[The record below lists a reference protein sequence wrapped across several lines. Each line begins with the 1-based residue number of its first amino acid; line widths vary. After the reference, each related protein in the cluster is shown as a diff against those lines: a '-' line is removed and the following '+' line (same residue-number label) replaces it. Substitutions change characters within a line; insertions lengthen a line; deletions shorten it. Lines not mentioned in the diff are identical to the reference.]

1 MSDIVTSGTDPDVT
15 YVYLGNRLIAE
26 LEEQVQPRPEAEI
39 HGWGFGYSDNKY
51 DYTTTFTLANA
62 ASIEFCVDGYAIN
75 NAAEVSVTINGH
87 LIGYLEPGSSPTQ
100 TCFNVGADV
109 LNDGSNTVVFTQATP
124 GQTWGVGIPSFEL
137 IGAKVIPAIITLLLD
152 DVTKYSLT
160 STFNLSDAVDNIA
173 KVELCIEGYAMD
185 SEINVSVTINGS
197 FIGNLMLDHTSS
209 ETCFT
214 VDADFLNDGNNIIE
228 YAQTNQGVNWDITTI
243 TIKPIGH
250 SVMPFIMLLLNGE
263 EKDK

>member
-109 LNDGSNTVVFTQATP
+109 LNDGF
-124 GQTWGVGIPSFEL
+124 
-137 IGAKVIPAIITLLLD
+137 
-152 DVTKYSLT
+152 
-160 STFNLSDAVDNIA
+160 
-173 KVELCIEGYAMD
+173 
-185 SEINVSVTINGS
+185 
-197 FIGNLMLDHTSS
+197 
-209 ETCFT
+209 
-214 VDADFLNDGNNIIE
+214 
-228 YAQTNQGVNWDITTI
+228 
-243 TIKPIGH
+243 
-250 SVMPFIMLLLNGE
+250 
-263 EKDK
+263 